1 MRNRRNTNM
10 ENFKF
15 NDLVYERPDFDQM
28 GKEQEERTERLKNA
42 ASYEE
47 AKKIFLENDEASKKL
62 MTMCTIGSIR
72 HTLDTTDEFYE
83 KRR

>member
-1 MRNRRNTNM
+1 MMNRRNASM

-15 NDLVYERPDFDQM
+15 NDLVYERPDFEQI

-47 AKKIFLENDEASKKL
+47 AKKVFL
-62 MTMCTIGSIR
+62 
-72 HTLDTTDEFYE
+72 
-83 KRR
+83 